1 MNIKSIA
8 LVFATGLIV
17 GSAATS
23 VVTPPAQAASKW
35 EYKQRVRQQNREIRH
50 LRRQN
55 RALRW
60 ERTVPVYRGRYLPAV
75 RDYALPVYHRR
86 YVPHYRL
93 IDHDV
98 RPIRPRAGF
107 SLFGIGRCQK
117 LVGSCRQLLRA
128 GFAAAT
134 SCRCL
139 LGFSLGLDLPHLS
152 LGVGQQNDVRLGCF
166 GGGRAHG
173 R

>member
-1 MNIKSIA
+1 MPGGIGVARWERFAPAFHHKRGLVFTGLVERVWSSEVLLLSIHHFQIMSFKSFA
-8 LVFATGLIV
+8 LVSAAGLMVAT
-17 GSAATS
+17 AATS

-107 SLFGIGRCQK
+107 SLFG
-117 LVGSCRQLLRA
+117 GSRGGPRLY
-128 GFAAAT
+128 
-134 SCRCL
+134 
-139 LGFSLGLDLPHLS
+139 LDL
-152 LGVGQQNDVRLGCF
+152 N
-166 GGGRAHG
+166 
-173 R
+173 